1 MKIIK
6 DIRQFVPMTLSLV
19 LLAGFLVFYLWK
31 VYRIEKQDLQ
41 KEAGYLFE
49 NAFKTAENHIL
60 DEMIYEVKGISWLN
74 RDSMKKVSPKGEI
87 KMLRQSSKIFISDTI
102 EHIRETNETND
113 HLKRMGALVI
123 QSEDA
128 PLNRDSN
135 LNVRIQI
142 QSDSLKMETAFGE
155 FRHAKISDV
164 EKIFSENLKKSGL
177 DFRYSISA
185 DSAQKGQSANPKH
198 EEMFSS
204 TTYYLNVDGNNRY
217 ILGKIFYEVLLAVGL
232 FLAVLFAFYAMMRS
246 YNKKQEIYQL
256 RDDFMRNMTH
266 ELKTPI
272 ATIGV
277 ALEAVQNFRPGED
290 EVLRQ
295 EYFRIAESENQKL
308 NALVDKVLSVSQT
321 MDSSSVKQDQIH
333 LPTLLE
339 EVVDSF
345 KLRAGQHDVSL
356 SYEGLATENYVRSDQ
371 QLLVMLVHNLVD
383 NAIKYV
389 RAENPE
395 VMVSLYNSPGKI
407 HIAVRDNGIPIPE
420 TYREKIFEKFFRVP
434 SGDVHDVKG
443 HGIGL
448 YMVAQLA
455 LALKGKVALETGKTG
470 NSFVFTF
477 TQTNIL

>member
-1 MKIIK
+1 
-6 DIRQFVPMTLSLV
+6 MTLSLI
-19 LLAGFLVFYLWK
+19 LLAGFLIFYLWK

-74 RDSMKKVSPKGEI
+74 RDSMEKVSPKGEI

-102 EHIRETNETND
+102 EHIQATND
-113 HLKRMGALVI
+113 GKAHVKRMGALVI
-123 QSEDA
+123 QSDDA
-128 PLNRDSN
+128 PIAGDSN

-142 QSDSLKMETAFGE
+142 KSDSLKMETTFGE
-155 FRHAKISDV
+155 FRHAEISEV
-164 EKIFSENLKKSGL
+164 EKIFMENLKKSGL
-177 DFRYSISA
+177 DIRFSISE
-185 DSAQKGQSANPKH
+185 DSLQQGQSANPEH

-204 TTYYLNVDGNNRY
+204 TTFYLNVDGNNRY
-217 ILGKIFYEVLLAVGL
+217 IFGKIFYEILLAAGL
-232 FLAVLFAFYAMMRS
+232 FLAVLFAFYSMMRS

-321 MDSSSVKQDQIH
+321 MDSSAVKQEQIH

-339 EVVDSF
+339 EMVDSF
-345 KLRAGQHDVSL
+345 QLRANQHGVSMF
-356 SYEGLATENYVRSDQ
+356 YEDLATEKYVRSDQ
-371 QLLVMLVHNLVD
+371 QMLVMLVHNLVD

-395 VMVSLYNSPGKI
+395 VRVSLYNSPGKI
-407 HIAVRDNGIPIPE
+407 HIAVSDNGIPIPE
-420 TYREKIFEKFFRVP
+420 TYREKIFEKFYRVP

-455 LALKGKVALETGKTG
+455 LALKGKIALESVKAG
-470 NSFVFTF
+470 NNFVFTL
-477 TQTNIL
+477 TQTNQL

>member
-1 MKIIK
+1 
-6 DIRQFVPMTLSLV
+6 MTLSLV
-19 LLAGFLVFYLWK
+19 LLAVFLIFYLWK
-31 VYRIEKQDLQ
+31 IYRIEKQDLR

-49 NAFKTAENHIL
+49 NAFKTAENRIL

-74 RDSMKKVSPKGEI
+74 RDSMEKVNPKGEI
-87 KMLRQSSKIFISDTI
+87 KMLRHSSNICISDTI
-102 EHIRETNETND
+102 DHIQSTNNGKEQVKK
-113 HLKRMGALVI
+113 LGAVVI
-123 QSEDA
+123 QSDDA
-128 PLNRDSN
+128 PISRDSN
-135 LNVRIQI
+135 LNVRIRI
-142 QSDSLKMETAFGE
+142 QSDSVKMETAFGE
-155 FRHAKISDV
+155 FRHAEIPEV
-164 EKIFSENLKKSGL
+164 EKIFMENLKKSGL
-177 DFRYSISA
+177 DIRFSISE
-185 DSAQKGQSANPKH
+185 DSLRKGQSANPEH

-204 TTYYLNVDGNNRY
+204 TTFYLNVDGNSRY
-217 ILGKIFYEVLLAVGL
+217 ILGKILYEILLAAGL
-232 FLAVLFAFYAMMRS
+232 FLAVFFAFYSMVRS
-246 YNKKQEIYQL
+246 HNKKQEIYQH

-321 MDSSSVKQDQIH
+321 MDPSAVKLDQIY
-333 LPTLLE
+333 LPTLMADM
-339 EVVDSF
+339 VDSF
-345 KLRAGQHDVSL
+345 QLRAKQYGVSI
-356 SYEGLATENYVRSDQ
+356 SFEDSATEKYVRSDQ
-371 QLLVMLVHNLVD
+371 QMLVMLVHNLVD

-395 VMVSLYNSPGKI
+395 VRVSIYNSPGKI

-434 SGDVHDVKG
+434 SGNVHDVKG

-455 LALKGKVALETGKTG
+455 LALKGKVALETGKAG
-470 NSFVFTF
+470 NGFVFTL
-477 TQTNIL
+477 TQTSLL